1 MTIVRRMRLWQRI
14 VLFGL
19 LPLVVVCIAVGGLI
33 VTRTFDALRADGER
47 MLVEKT
53 GSVADQIEAENR
65 QVVTIPHVMANAEE
79 MGLFGQRSDS
89 LAYARSILAEF
100 PDILAAYIAY
110 EPDADGND
118 AASLMA
124 GLPAAALSPEGRF
137 IPYYVR
143 RNADD
148 PTDVTLENLVDMETS
163 FYYRGVKNR
172 YLMAPEMEGIEIP
185 GGVSRYWQ
193 PVTPSEATR
202 ARPMVTEP
210 YDYAG
215 LFMVEQTYPIVKDGT
230 FVGIAGVDR
239 SLDAMLA
246 RLSADR
252 PYPDAEIFLISGR
265 GRVIASTVNDAFRL
279 QTIESVPGWSAL
291 LSQVYQSSA
300 SRLDASGAQLTTD
313 PETGAPLYYSA
324 HKIPSGDWTLLI
336 AAPEAT
342 ILAQA
347 TDVMWITI
355 GGLLVIVL
363 GILLLVFGAVRYVS
377 LRLRTAASA
386 ADRVAGN
393 DLTVHI
399 DDVSEIGRA
408 HV

>member
-1 MTIVRRMRLWQRI
+1 MNIVRRMRLWQRI

-89 LAYARSILAEF
+89 LAYDRSILAEF

-172 YLMAPEMEGIEIP
+172 YLMAPEMEG
-185 GGVSRYWQ
+185 
-193 PVTPSEATR
+193 
-202 ARPMVTEP
+202 
-210 YDYAG
+210 
-215 LFMVEQTYPIVKDGT
+215 K
-230 FVGIAGVDR
+230 
-239 SLDAMLA
+239 
-246 RLSADR
+246 
-252 PYPDAEIFLISGR
+252 
-265 GRVIASTVNDAFRL
+265 
-279 QTIESVPGWSAL
+279 
-291 LSQVYQSSA
+291 
-300 SRLDASGAQLTTD
+300 
-313 PETGAPLYYSA
+313 
-324 HKIPSGDWTLLI
+324 
-336 AAPEAT
+336 
-342 ILAQA
+342 
-347 TDVMWITI
+347 
-355 GGLLVIVL
+355 
-363 GILLLVFGAVRYVS
+363 
-377 LRLRTAASA
+377 
-386 ADRVAGN
+386 
-393 DLTVHI
+393 
-399 DDVSEIGRA
+399 IGRA